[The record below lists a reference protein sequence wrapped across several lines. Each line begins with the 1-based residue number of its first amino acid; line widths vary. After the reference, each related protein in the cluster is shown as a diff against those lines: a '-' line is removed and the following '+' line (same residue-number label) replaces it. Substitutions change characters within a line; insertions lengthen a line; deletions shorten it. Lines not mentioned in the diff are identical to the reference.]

1 MIIKKLILHNFG
13 IYAGDNVF
21 SFKKTRKKT
30 VTLIGGMNGRGKTT
44 FLEAVLLAL
53 YGSNSFAVIESKYK
67 TYGHYLRAHTNI
79 EDGTKDSFVE
89 LEFSMNEEN
98 DNNIYIINR
107 SWNSESKHLKD
118 KVSVRKNDVEDK
130 FLAQNWGM
138 FIESILPSGLA
149 NFFFF
154 DGEKIAEL
162 AEGETNPQMKNSI
175 KVLLGINVIDLLQ
188 NDLTRVIKKLENEQ
202 VDEYS
207 ATKIDELRA
216 LKDDKGDKLIAIDN
230 EIKEL
235 EFEIAKTD
243 TMINSK
249 KESFEA
255 KGGYIADQSK
265 ELFSEHVELKSKLE
279 QIQSHFV
286 DLAATELPLILV
298 KPLLNEILEQS
309 MKERESK
316 SMSIAVNRIAELF
329 KMYSLKKKDNGD
341 VSDFINFVVG
351 QTERSSVD
359 VIFDLSENTYAQG
372 SLLLNHQLENL
383 RENYISDKEKEEKMM
398 IRRNEIDNYLS
409 VDIDEKAIQR
419 IYKRICELENKKI
432 QLKVLLESK
441 SKERSVI
448 NGEFLKATT
457 EFNRCVEHSLQTM
470 EREDDIKR
478 LSGYALLA
486 QRVSEHYK
494 TELQRAKVQ
503 ELADTMTECYKKLL
517 GKQKLIDKIEMD
529 HETLDY
535 RYIDKKGN
543 EIAKS
548 VLSAGE
554 KQLMV
559 ISMLWALGICSRKK
573 LPIII
578 DTPLARLD
586 SAHRT
591 ALINKYFPKASDQ
604 TIILSTDAEID
615 STYYDI
621 IHKHIGNEF
630 TLIYDEDT
638 KCSTIEEGYFK
649 GVIGC

>member
-13 IYAGDNVF
+13 IYAGDNIF
-21 SFKKTRKKT
+21 SFKKTKRKT

-67 TYGHYLRAHTNI
+67 TYGNYLRAHTNI
-79 EDGTKDSFVE
+79 EDGTKESFVE

-98 DNNIYIINR
+98 DKNIYVINR
-107 SWNSESKHLKD
+107 SWNLDGKRIKD
-118 KVSVRKNDVEDK
+118 SVNVRKNGNDDK
-130 FLAQNWGM
+130 FLAQNWSM

-154 DGEKIAEL
+154 DGEKISEL
-162 AEGETNPQMKNSI
+162 AEGETNLQMKKSI
-175 KVLLGINVIDLLQ
+175 KALLGINVIDLLQ
-188 NDLTRVIKKLENEQ
+188 NDLSRIMKKLENED
-202 VDEYS
+202 VGEYS
-207 ATKIDELRA
+207 ATRIDELRA
-216 LKDDKGDKLIAIDN
+216 LKDDKNDKLIAIDDEIDELKN
-230 EIKEL
+230 EI
-235 EFEIAKTD
+235 IKTD
-243 TMINSK
+243 RMISK
-249 KESFEA
+249 KKEDFEA
-255 KGGYIADQSK
+255 KGGYIAEQSK
-265 ELFSEHVELKSKLE
+265 ELFSERVEIKSKFE
-279 QIQSHFV
+279 QMQSHFI
-286 DLAATELPLILV
+286 DLAATEMPLILV
-298 KPLLNEILEQS
+298 EPLINKILKQS
-309 MKERESK
+309 LKERESK
-316 SMSIAVNRIAELF
+316 SMNIAVGRINDFF
-329 KMYSLKKKDNGD
+329 KAYSLKKKDNGD
-341 VSDFINFVVG
+341 VSDFINFIVK
-351 QTERSSVD
+351 QTKNSSVD
-359 VIFDLSENTYAQG
+359 AIFDLSETAYAQG
-372 SLLLNHQLENL
+372 SLMLDYQLENL
-383 RENYISDKEKEEKMM
+383 RENYISDKEKEEKMV
-398 IRRNEIDNYLS
+398 IRINEIDNYLS
-409 VDIDEKAIQR
+409 VDIDEKAIKR
-419 IYKRICELENKKI
+419 IYKKICELENTKI
-432 QLKVLLESK
+432 QLEVLLENK
-441 SKERSVI
+441 DKERTLI
-448 NGEFLKATT
+448 NGEYLKAAA
-457 EFNRCVEHSLQTM
+457 EFNRCVEQSLQTM
-470 EREDDIKR
+470 EREDDLKR
-478 LSGYALLA
+478 LNGYALLA

-494 TELQRAKVQ
+494 TELQRARVQ

-517 GKQKLIDKIEMD
+517 GKQKLIYKIEMD

-543 EIAKS
+543 EIEKS

-591 ALINKYFPKASDQ
+591 ALINKYFPTASSQ